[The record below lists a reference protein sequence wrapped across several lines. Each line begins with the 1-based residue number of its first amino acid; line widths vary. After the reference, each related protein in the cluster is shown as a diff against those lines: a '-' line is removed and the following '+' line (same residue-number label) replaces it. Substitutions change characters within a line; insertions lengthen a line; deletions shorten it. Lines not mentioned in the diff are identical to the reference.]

1 MSYPD
6 RPLAINA
13 RSLDWTWALL
23 ATLTLLGVAVGEG
36 AEPGFWVT
44 LTVAAIAALKGRLV
58 IDQFMELGRAH
69 PTLRRLVRLFG
80 LLVPA
85 LMVLVYLF
93 SPWIAR
99 VTALSPP

>member
-1 MSYPD
+1 MTASA
-6 RPLAINA
+6 RAI
-13 RSLDWTWALL
+13 DWTWILL
-23 ATLTLLGVAVGEG
+23 ISLTLSGVAIGEG

-58 IDQFMELGRAH
+58 IDQFMELGSAH
-69 PTLRRLVRLFG
+69 PAIRRVVRLFG

-93 SPWIAR
+93 GPQIVE
-99 VTALSPP
+99 VTTLAKG